1 MGKNT
6 KIRLPK
12 RREPDLFVK
21 SDYLGVQVVDILAVS
36 GNGLQQILHGI
47 LLHTIYLH
55 KMHRQNCRMCCFLFL
70 PPGAIVLLNKAW
82 GYYNKG
88 TAITKGRILTLV
100 WKILTFL
107 TGILRVFV
115 RYLDKL

>member
-1 MGKNT
+1 MEKET
-6 KIRLPK
+6 KIRLPQ
-12 RREPDLFVK
+12 RWEPDLFVK
-21 SDYLGVQVVDILAVS
+21 SDYFGVQVVDILAVS

-55 KMHRQNCRMCCFLFL
+55 KMHRQECRMCCFLFL
-70 PPGAIVLLNKAW
+70 PPGTIVLLNEAW

-88 TAITKGRILTLV
+88 TATAKGRILTLV

-107 TGILRVFV
+107 PGILRGFI

>member
-1 MGKNT
+1 MEKET
-6 KIRLPK
+6 KIRLPQ
-12 RREPDLFVK
+12 RWEPDLFVK

-55 KMHRQNCRMCCFLFL
+55 KMHRLKSQMCYFHFLS
-70 PPGAIVLLNKAW
+70 PGAIGLLNEAW